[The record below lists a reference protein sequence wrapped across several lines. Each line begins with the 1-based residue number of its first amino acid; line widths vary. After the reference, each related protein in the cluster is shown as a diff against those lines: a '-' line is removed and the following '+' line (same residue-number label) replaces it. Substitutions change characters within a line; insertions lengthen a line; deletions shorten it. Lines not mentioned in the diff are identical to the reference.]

1 MQIRKMTAEDVDAV
15 ARLYLSAYG
24 VDWTEAGAARYIG
37 RFFGFEPESCLVA
50 IEGGGALAGAVL
62 AYTFEKET
70 GVTLYI
76 QELFVRPDARHKGYG
91 KQLVTRLRESL
102 TKKASSVKVKPLV
115 KADVGVLNF
124 YNSLGFERGKA
135 VSFSFDED

>member
-1 MQIRKMTAEDVDAV
+1 MTAEDLGALSK
-15 ARLYLSAYG
+15 LYLAAYG
-24 VDWTEAGAARYIG
+24 VNWDEDGAAKYLG
-37 RFFGFEPESCLVA
+37 RFFRFEPESCLVA
-50 IEGGGALAGAVL
+50 VEGGGVLAGAVL
-62 AYTFEKET
+62 GYTFEKET

-76 QELFVRPDARHKGYG
+76 QELFVRPDARHKSYG

-115 KADVGVLNF
+115 KADIGVLNF
-124 YNSLGFERGKA
+124 YNSLGFEKGKS